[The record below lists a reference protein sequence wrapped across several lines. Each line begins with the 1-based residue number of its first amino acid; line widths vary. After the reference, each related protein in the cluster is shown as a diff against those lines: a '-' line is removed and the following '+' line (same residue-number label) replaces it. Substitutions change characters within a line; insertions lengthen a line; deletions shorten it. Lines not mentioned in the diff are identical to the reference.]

1 MSNYL
6 VLDIATAPLEDA
18 GDYLTDPIEA
28 PKNYVD
34 QVKIDA
40 YIASARQAKLDK
52 AALDPDL
59 CRISGVAWAWVPEVP
74 AGDPVVQVRL
84 ARHELSEPE
93 ILREL
98 REIMGVST
106 VLVGFNSRAFD
117 WRVLMRRALY
127 LSVKFPRINVDRY
140 RSTHVDLFDV
150 LSDKGTGTAHSLQFY
165 VKRFGWTDLSK
176 PLGGEAEARVYET
189 GDWDGLALSLSHD
202 VLGSYR
208 LFEKVGDK

>member
-6 VLDIATAPLEDA
+6 VLDVATAPLEDA

-28 PKNYVD
+28 PSNYKD
-34 QVKIDA
+34 QAKIDA

-74 AGDPVVQVRL
+74 AGDPMAHVWL
-84 ARHELSEPE
+84 ANYESESEMLLELTDE
-93 ILREL
+93 IDL
-98 REIMGVST
+98 ST

-140 RSTHVDLFDV
+140 RTTHVDLLDV
-150 LSDKGTGTAHSLQFY
+150 MTNKGQGISHSLQFY
-165 VKRFGWTDLSK
+165 VKRFGWTDLTK
-176 PLGGEAEARVYET
+176 PLDGVEEARVFQT
-189 GDWDGLALSLSHD
+189 GDWDNLALSLRHD
-202 VLGSYR
+202 VLASYR
-208 LFEKVGDK
+208 LFEKVR

>member
-1 MSNYL
+1 MSNFL
-6 VLDIATAPLEDA
+6 VLDVATAPLEDA
-18 GDYLTDPIEA
+18 SDYLTDPIEA
-28 PKNYVD
+28 PANYKD
-34 QVKIDA
+34 QAKIDA

-59 CRISGVAWAWVPEVP
+59 CRISGVAWAWVPDVP

-84 ARHELSEPE
+84 AQHLSESE

-165 VKRFGWTDLSK
+165 VKRFGWTDLTK
-176 PLGGEAEARVYET
+176 PLEGAAEAQVYQS
-189 GDWDGLALSLSHD
+189 GDWDNLALSLSHD
-202 VLGSYR
+202 VLASYR
-208 LFEKVGDK
+208 LFEKVGP

>member
-28 PKNYVD
+28 PSNYKD
-34 QVKIDA
+34 QAKIDA
-40 YIASARQAKLDK
+40 YIANARQAKLDK

-74 AGDPVVQVRL
+74 AGDPVVHYRL
-84 ARHELSEPE
+84 ADTESESDM
-93 ILREL
+93 LLEL
-98 REIMGVST
+98 RDEINLST

-127 LSVKFPRINVDRY
+127 LGVKFPRINVDRY
-140 RSTHVDLFDV
+140 RSTHIDLFDV

-165 VKRFGWTDLSK
+165 VKRFSWDDLSK
-176 PLGGEAEARVYET
+176 PLEGAAEAQVFQT
-189 GDWDGLALSLSHD
+189 GQWDELALSLSHD
-202 VLGSYR
+202 VLASYR
-208 LFEKVGDK
+208 LFEKIGR

>member
-28 PKNYVD
+28 PANYKD
-34 QVKIDA
+34 EAKIAA
-40 YIASARQAKLDK
+40 YIANARQAKLDK

-84 ARHELSEPE
+84 AQHLSESE

-165 VKRFGWTDLSK
+165 VKRFGWTDLTK
-176 PLGGEAEARVYET
+176 PLEGAAEAQVYQS
-189 GDWDGLALSLSHD
+189 GDWDNLALSLRHD
-202 VLGSYR
+202 VLAAYR
-208 LFEKVGDK
+208 LFEKIGR

>member
-6 VLDIATAPLEDA
+6 VLDVATAPLEDA

-28 PKNYVD
+28 PANYKD
-34 QVKIDA
+34 QAKIDA
-40 YIASARQAKLDK
+40 YIANARQAKLDK

-74 AGDPVVQVRL
+74 AGDPMVDVRL
-84 ARHELSEPE
+84 ANTDDESDMLLELTDE
-93 ILREL
+93 IDL
-98 REIMGVST
+98 ST
-106 VLVGFNSRAFD
+106 VLVGFNSRSFD

-127 LSVKFPRINVDRY
+127 LGVKFPRINVDRY

-176 PLGGEAEARVYET
+176 PLEGAAEAQVFQT
-189 GDWDGLALSLSHD
+189 GQWAELALSLSHD
-202 VLGSYR
+202 VLASYR
-208 LFEKVGDK
+208 LFEKVGR

>member
-6 VLDIATAPLEDA
+6 VLDIATAPLDDA

-28 PKNYVD
+28 PSNYKD
-34 QVKIDA
+34 EAKIAA
-40 YIASARQAKLDK
+40 YIANARQAKLDK

-59 CRISGVAWAWVPEVP
+59 CRISGVAFAWGPESPSV
-74 AGDPVVQVRL
+74 DPVVHVRL
-84 ARHELSEPE
+84 ANDEDESDMLLELTDAIDP
-93 ILREL
+93 
-98 REIMGVST
+98 ST
-106 VLVGFNSRAFD
+106 VLVGFNSRSFD

-127 LSVKFPRINVDRY
+127 LGVKFPRINVDRY

-176 PLGGEAEARVYET
+176 PLEGAAEAQVFQT
-189 GDWDGLALSLSHD
+189 GDWDNLALSLSHD
-202 VLGSYR
+202 VLASYR
-208 LFEKVGDK
+208 LFEKVR